1 MWDGESYTFEQF
13 LEEWGAGGRRTL
25 GNPGMEVVDSTTY
38 GAVVTV
44 YVRTAAATPVAL
56 EVDKETLGISYA
68 PFNKYVPAGR

>member
-1 MWDGESYTFEQF
+1 M
-13 LEEWGAGGRRTL
+13 